1 MTSPTLL
8 QAVKLTDDEHHLMQR
23 LYHGMGQLR
32 AKDKRLDAYYEGA
45 QRVDQL
51 GIAIP
56 PELRRFETVVNWCRV
71 GVDEVE
77 RRQDVKA
84 IYLPGQTAASKELQ
98 EGWAANNLDSEVPL
112 HLKEC
117 LIFGRGFVT
126 VGTNED
132 DDEHP
137 LITVESP
144 RQMSALVD
152 QRTRRMLGALRDYK
166 DWDGTRRRTLYLP
179 DSTIWMTQ
187 GAGRGWEIEDRD
199 DHNLD
204 RVPVVLFLN
213 RRRLGSWT
221 GTSEMADIMPLVDAA
236 VRSLTNLQIAAETH
250 SLPNKYALGVKAGDF
265 VDAKT
270 KKPLTTWETYF
281 TAVWASE
288 NKDAKIGQLTASDL
302 KNFHD
307 TVNHYAHLVASVT
320 GLPLRYLG
328 QQSVNPAAEGAIRAE
343 EARFVKNVERKMVAS
358 GDALGWVMALYERF
372 RTGEWIDGNQIAV
385 EWHDAGTPTGAQ
397 RADAITKMNG
407 GTPILSRQGSWDELG
422 WGEARKTREKAYF
435 AEEARDPQ
443 LDDLAGLNPVDDYAK
458 RVTAVGTDIRAGF
471 DPEQSRAAAGLPP
484 IDHTGLLPV
493 TVQGEEKAIG
503 NVNGNRPPTSGS

>member
-1 MTSPTLL
+1 MELL
-8 QAVKLTDDEHHLMQR
+8 QANILTDDETNLMNR
-23 LYHGMGQLR
+23 LFYGMGQLR
-32 AKDKRLDAYYEGA
+32 NKDKRLDAYYEGA

-84 IYLPGQTAASKELQ
+84 IYLPDETAASKALR
-98 EGWAANNLDSEVPL
+98 EGWEANNLDSEVPM

-117 LIFGRGFVT
+117 LIYGRGYMT

-132 DDEHP
+132 DDDHP

-144 RQMSALVD
+144 RQMSTLVE
-152 QRTRRMLGALRDYK
+152 QRHRRMMGALRDYK

-179 DSTIWMTQ
+179 DSTIWMVQ
-187 GAGRGWEIEDRD
+187 QNGRWSIEDRD
-199 DHNLD
+199 DHELG

-213 RRRLGSWT
+213 RRRLGEWC
-221 GTSEMADIMPLVDAA
+221 GTSEMADIIPLVDAA
-236 VRSLTNLQIAAETH
+236 VRTLTNLQIAAETH
-250 SLPNKYALGVKAGDF
+250 SLPQKYALGVAAGDF
-265 VDAKT
+265 VDAQT

-281 TAVWASE
+281 TSVWASQ
-288 NKDAKIGQLTASDL
+288 NKDAKLGQFEASSLD
-302 KNFHD
+302 NFHQ
-307 TVNHYAHLVASVT
+307 TINHYAHLVASVT

-343 EARFVKNVERKMVAS
+343 EARFVKNVERKEVAS
-358 GDALGWVMALYERF
+358 GDALGWVMALYERI
-372 RTGEWIDGNQIAV
+372 RTGEWIDGNQIKV
-385 EWHDAGTPTGAQ
+385 EWHDPGTPTFAQ
-397 RADAITKMNG
+397 RADAIQKLNG
-407 GTPILSRQGSWDELG
+407 GTPVLSRQGSWDELG
-422 WGEARKTREKAYF
+422 WDEPRKKREKAYF
-435 AEEARDPQ
+435 EEEARDPQ
-443 LDDLAGLNPVDDYAK
+443 LDELAGLSPVDDYAK

-484 IDHTGLLPV
+484 IEHTGLLPV
-493 TVQGEEKAIG
+493 TVQGEEKATG
-503 NVNGNRPPTSGS
+503 NVNGIGPRPGS

>member
-8 QAVKLTDDEHHLMQR
+8 QVSVLSDDEERLMHR
-23 LYHGMGQLR
+23 LFHGMGQLR
-32 AKDKRLDAYYEGA
+32 ARDKRLDAYYEGA

-71 GVDEVE
+71 AVDEVE

-84 IYLPGQTAASKELQ
+84 IYLPDQTASSDALR
-98 EGWAANNLDSEVPL
+98 EGWAANNLDSEVPM

-117 LIFGRGFVT
+117 LIFGRAFMT

-144 RQMSALVD
+144 RQMSALVE
-152 QRTRRMLGALRDYK
+152 QRRRRMMGALRDYK
-166 DWDGTRRRTLYLP
+166 DWDGTRRRTLYFP
-179 DSTIWMTQ
+179 DSTIWMVQ
-187 GAGRGWEIEDRD
+187 EGGRWRVEDRD
-199 DHNLD
+199 DHGLG

-213 RRRLGSWT
+213 RRRLGEWS
-221 GTSEMADIMPLVDAA
+221 GTSEMADVMPLVDAA
-236 VRSLTNLQIAAETH
+236 VRTLTNLQIAAETH
-250 SLPNKYALGVKAGDF
+250 SLPQKYALGVAAGDF
-265 VDAKT
+265 VDAHT

-281 TAVWASE
+281 TSVWASQ

-307 TVNHYAHLVASVT
+307 TVNHYAHLVGSTT

-343 EARFVKNVERKMVAS
+343 EARFVKNVERKEVAS
-358 GDALGWVMALYERF
+358 GDALGWVMALYERI
-372 RTGEWIDGNQIAV
+372 RTGEWIDGNQIKV
-385 EWHDAGTPTGAQ
+385 EWHDPGTPTFAQ
-397 RADAITKMNG
+397 RADAIQKLNG

-422 WGEARKTREKAYF
+422 WDEPRKTREMAYF
-435 AEEARDPQ
+435 DEESRDKQ
-443 LDDLAGLNPVDDYAK
+443 LDELAGLD
-458 RVTAVGTDIRAGF
+458 RVEFFDRGMDAVGKAIRAGYK
-471 DPEQSRAAAGLPP
+471 PQGLTVAAGLPNLP
-484 IDHTGLLPV
+484 HTGRLPI
-493 TVQGEEKAIG
+493 TVQDDDENSGGFG
-503 NVNGNRPPTSGS
+503 NNGSDPAGN

>member
-1 MTSPTLL
+1 MVELL
-8 QAVKLTDDEHHLMQR
+8 QASVLSDDETTIMNR
-23 LYHGMGQLR
+23 LFYGMGQLR
-32 AKDKRLDAYYEGA
+32 SKDRRLDAYYEGS

-84 IYLPGQTAASKELQ
+84 IYLPDETAASDALR
-98 EGWAANNLDSEVPL
+98 EGWEANNLDSEVPM

-117 LIFGRGFVT
+117 LIFGRGFMT

-144 RQMSALVD
+144 RQMSAVVE
-152 QRTRRMLGALRDYK
+152 QRRRRMLGALRDYS

-179 DSTIWMTQ
+179 DSTIWMVQ
-187 GAGRGWEIEDRD
+187 ESGRWSIEDRD
-199 DHNLD
+199 DHGLG

-213 RRRLGSWT
+213 RRRLGEWN
-221 GTSEMADIMPLVDAA
+221 GTSEMVDIIPLVDAA
-236 VRSLTNLQIAAETH
+236 VRTLTNLQIAGETH
-250 SLPNKYALGVKAGDF
+250 SVPQKAVVGVAMKDF
-265 VDAKT
+265 VDARTGKQ
-270 KKPLTTWETYF
+270 LTTWESYF
-281 TAVWASE
+281 TSLMATA
-288 NKDAKIGQLTASDL
+288 NKDAKIFQLSGSDL

-307 TVNHYAHLVASVT
+307 TINHYAHLVASVT

-343 EARFVKNVERKMVAS
+343 EARFVKNVERKEVAS
-358 GDALGWVMALYERF
+358 GDALGWVMALYERI
-372 RTGEWIDGNQIAV
+372 RTGEWIDGNQIKV
-385 EWHDAGTPTGAQ
+385 EWHDPGTPTFAQ
-397 RADAITKMNG
+397 KADAIQKLNG
-407 GTPILSRQGSWDELG
+407 GTPTLSRQGSWDEMG
-422 WGEARKTREKAYF
+422 WDEARKTREKAYF
-435 AEEARDPQ
+435 EEEARDPQ
-443 LDDLAGLNPVDDYAK
+443 LDELAGLNPVDDYAK

-471 DPEQSRAAAGLPP
+471 DPEEARAAAGLPP
-484 IDHTGLLPV
+484 IEHSGLAPV
-493 TVQGEEKAIG
+493 TVQGKEKAMG
-503 NVNGNRPPTSGS
+503 TANGLPNAPRSG

>member
-8 QAVKLTDDEHHLMQR
+8 QAVKLTDDENDLMQR

-32 AKDKRLDAYYEGA
+32 AKDKRLDAYYEGQ

-77 RRQDVKA
+77 RRQDVKD
-84 IYLPGQTAASKELQ
+84 IYLPGEIESSAPLK

-112 HLKEC
+112 LLKEC
-117 LIFGRGFVT
+117 LIFGRGFMT

-144 RQMSALVD
+144 RQMSALVE
-152 QRTRRMLGALRDYK
+152 QRRRRMMGALREYK

-179 DSTIWMTQ
+179 DSTIWMVQ
-187 GAGRGWEIEDRD
+187 GGRGWEIEDRD
-199 DHNLD
+199 DHNLG

-213 RRRLGSWT
+213 RRRLGQWT
-221 GTSEMADIMPLVDAA
+221 GTSEMADIIPLVDAA
-236 VRSLTNLQIAAETH
+236 VRALTNLQIGAETH
-250 SLPNKYALGVKAGDF
+250 SLPPKYALGVAAGDF
-265 VDAKT
+265 VDAQTGKA
-270 KKPLTTWETYF
+270 LTTWETYF
-281 TAVWASE
+281 TSFMASA
-288 NKDAKIGQLTASDL
+288 NKDAKIGQLQGSSLD
-302 KNFHD
+302 NFHD

-343 EARFVKNVERKMVAS
+343 EARFVKNVERKEVDS
-358 GDALGWVMALYERF
+358 GVGIGWTMALYERI
-372 RTGEWIDGNQIAV
+372 RTGEWIDGNQIKTQ
-385 EWHDAGTPTGAQ
+385 WHDPGTPTFSQ
-397 RADAITKMNG
+397 RADGVQKLHG
-407 GTPILSRQGSWDELG
+407 GGPILSRQGSWDELG
-422 WGEARKTREKAYF
+422 WDDARKEREKAYF
-435 AEEARDPQ
+435 EEEARDPQ
-443 LDDLAGLNPVDDYAK
+443 LDELAGLPTRRNPPDPMTPDD
-458 RVTAVGTDIRAGF
+458 D
-471 DPEQSRAAAGLPP
+471 QNAA
-484 IDHTGLLPV
+484 
-493 TVQGEEKAIG
+493 
-503 NVNGNRPPTSGS
+503 